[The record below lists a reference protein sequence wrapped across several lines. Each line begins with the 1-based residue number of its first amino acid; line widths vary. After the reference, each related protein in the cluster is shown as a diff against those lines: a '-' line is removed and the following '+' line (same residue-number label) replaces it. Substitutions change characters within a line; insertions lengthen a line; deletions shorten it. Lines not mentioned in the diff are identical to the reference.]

1 MQTTRDLTTIQ
12 ADIDQVDA
20 DIAQV
25 EAERAR
31 LAESRRVLAEQRDR
45 LLAELVEGNGIEP
58 VGIAE
63 MMRLYWAN
71 SATAYKTFED
81 DMAESGA
88 AANASLAMTGWS
100 TVTNADLAL
109 PDIFGVQVMMRRHQS
124 DGEVDVRLLAETL
137 SGLYG
142 KWQPTPVKAAED
154 PYADDVARWGVA
166 LLNRNYDRYVIWWNP
181 ADGSAGLFDERMLS
195 VGPER
200 EGTFK
205 EMLRAAAQEFP
216 VVW

>member
-1 MQTTRDLTTIQ
+1 MR
-12 ADIDQVDA
+12 
-20 DIAQV
+20 
-25 EAERAR
+25 RAASNPG
-31 LAESRRVLAEQRDR
+31 LP
-45 LLAELVEGNGIEP
+45 LVEGNGIEP

-81 DMAESGA
+81 DMAEFGVT
-88 AANASLAMTGWS
+88 ANASLAMTGWS

-109 PDIFGVQVMMRRHQS
+109 PDIFGVQVMQRRHQF
-124 DGEVDVRLLAETL
+124 DYQVNVERLAQAL
-137 SGLYG
+137 SALYG

-154 PYADDVARWGVA
+154 PYADDVAGWGVA

-181 ADGSAGLFDERMLS
+181 VDGSAGLFDERMLS

-200 EGTFK
+200 EGTFE